1 MNPMPYT
8 VITFPF
14 LFAVMFGDLGH
25 GLVLTI
31 FAAFMIIYQNKLKK
45 KKIEGE
51 IQRIFFNGRFII
63 LLMGKIFISTNHSN
77 LKKMCWLFYAT
88 SFIFLFRGKG
98 FLKKVVLTNKN

>member
-1 MNPMPYT
+1 MNPMPFT

-31 FAAFMIIYQNKLKK
+31 FASFMIIYQKKLKK

-63 LLMGKIFISTNHSN
+63 LLMGNDLII
-77 LKKMCWLFYAT
+77 
-88 SFIFLFRGKG
+88 
-98 FLKKVVLTNKN
+98 